1 MATVFE
7 VKNLSCEF
15 GAVKVLED
23 VSFTV
28 FTGDR
33 VGIIGDNGCGK
44 TTLLNI
50 LTGRTDDLSFG
61 GYVFS
66 AARGAQAGYL
76 SQRTG
81 EDMREITVYDDFMS
95 VFAELPVLE
104 AEIEKAEAEL
114 AAGGDSHR
122 LSDKIASLYEKYTEK
137 GGLTYR
143 SRVAGMLSGLGFDE
157 TARTLPVKSLSG
169 GQKIRLA
176 LGELLLKSPDVLLLD
191 EPTNHLDEESI
202 VFLEESLRAYKGTV
216 LAVSHDRLFLDTVT
230 EKTLLIDHG
239 VGTLYNAPYSKY
251 LVLREQDE
259 EYKRRMYARRKKEIA
274 HIEEVIAKQKQ
285 WNQEHNY
292 VTIENWKKK
301 LARIEL
307 GENPDA
313 VPDDSVAIKFEAGER
328 GGNEVLTVK
337 NLGFGFPGNELF
349 KGLSFEM
356 RRGDRLVIRGRNGGG
371 KSTLLKIITG
381 MLSPTA
387 GTVRLGANINI
398 SYYSQDFAEIDPE
411 STPFEET
418 FMTANYDYYH
428 GGGLPKFRNIASVRN
443 ALAAF
448 GFTGDSVFR
457 PNNLLSGGEK
467 ARLAMLKLTY
477 NKGNFLVFDEPTNHL
492 DIRTCEVLEDAIRA
506 FPGTV
511 LCVSHDRYF
520 VEKIGAKVLTL
531 DDYAVFP
538 SSAPGSG
545 SASDS
550 SSFPPTGQ
558 QPVPETAAPSASKEA
573 FLKAKEDRANAKKLE
588 KRLAFLE
595 GRIAELEN
603 TLRECDEIL
612 SDPEKSADF
621 ALVEKTYSERQTAA
635 ALLDEAE
642 TEYLSLLDQN
652 GLS

>member
-1 MATVFE
+1 M
-7 VKNLSCEF
+7 
-15 GAVKVLED
+15 
-23 VSFTV
+23 
-28 FTGDR
+28 
-33 VGIIGDNGCGK
+33 
-44 TTLLNI
+44 
-50 LTGRTDDLSFG
+50 
-61 GYVFS
+61 
-66 AARGAQAGYL
+66 
-76 SQRTG
+76 
-81 EDMREITVYDDFMS
+81 
-95 VFAELPVLE
+95 
-104 AEIEKAEAEL
+104 
-114 AAGGDSHR
+114 
-122 LSDKIASLYEKYTEK
+122 
-137 GGLTYR
+137 
-143 SRVAGMLSGLGFDE
+143 
-157 TARTLPVKSLSG
+157 
-169 GQKIRLA
+169 
-176 LGELLLKSPDVLLLD
+176 LLLEEL
-191 EPTNHLDEESI
+191 TNHLDEESI

-216 LAVSHDRLFLDTVT
+216 LAVSHDRHFLDTVT

-251 LVLREQDE
+251 LTLREQDE

-349 KGLSFEM
+349 KDLSFEM

-381 MLSPTA
+381 MLNPTA
-387 GTVRLGANINI
+387 GTVRLGANIII

-492 DIRTCEVLEDAIRA
+492 DIRTCEV
-506 FPGTV
+506 
-511 LCVSHDRYF
+511 
-520 VEKIGAKVLTL
+520 
-531 DDYAVFP
+531 P

-545 SASDS
+545 SASTPAS
-550 SSFPPTGQ
+550 SSAPGQPPS
-558 QPVPETAAPSASKEA
+558 PETSAPSASKEA

-595 GRIAELEN
+595 SRIAELEN

-642 TEYLSLLDQN
+642 TEYLSLLD
-652 GLS
+652 